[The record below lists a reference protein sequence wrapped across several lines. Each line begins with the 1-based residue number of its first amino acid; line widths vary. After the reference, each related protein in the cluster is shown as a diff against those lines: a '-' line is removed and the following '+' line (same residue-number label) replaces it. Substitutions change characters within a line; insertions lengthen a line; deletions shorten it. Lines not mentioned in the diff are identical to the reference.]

1 MMATVT
7 DASVK
12 IAPMMLRTMVME
24 AVLSGEAE
32 LVGAAAAGFTL
43 VAVAITRFVER
54 DMILRWSQSHWK
66 VIRYVKRD

>member
-43 VAVAITRFVER
+43 VGVAITRFVER

>member
-1 MMATVT
+1 MRYCMMATVT

-43 VAVAITRFVER
+43 VGVAATEP
-54 DMILRWSQSHWK
+54 
-66 VIRYVKRD
+66 